1 MRVVCLLLAAV
12 LACKGKE
19 QPPATIPVTARIPL
33 RYHPR
38 AGAVYRYWLEQTSR
52 FAPDTATAA
61 DSSTLTSM
69 TLAFTQTVGARAVEG
84 IPVTIT
90 LDSTAVAS
98 PMLSPTAAASA
109 AGALRGLRLTA
120 VLDERLRIVR
130 NDLSSLSSLP
140 PLVREQV
147 QLGVQ
152 AAALPLPEQPVGA
165 GDEWT
170 NETELPFAQLASG
183 TALKVTSKITVRG
196 ITVTGADTL
205 VALGVET
212 ILPDRPLQFAF
223 GGQTVTVA
231 LRGGLTGE
239 QALSLTR
246 GAVVSGT
253 LGGTIHLTVTGGFFG
268 SQGMAMQVE
277 QHAVTRLVET
287 PLRR

>member
-1 MRVVCLLLAAV
+1 MRVVCLLLATV

-19 QPPATIPVTARIPL
+19 QPAATIPVTSRIPL
-33 RYHPR
+33 RYHPP
-38 AGAVYRYWLEQTSR
+38 AGAVYHYRLEQTSR

-61 DSSTLTSM
+61 DTATLTSM
-69 TLAFTQTVGARAVEG
+69 TLAFTQAVGARAADG

-98 PMLSPTAAASA
+98 PMLSPTAATSA
-109 AGALRGLRLTA
+109 AGTLRGLRLTA

-130 NDLSSLSSLP
+130 NDLSALGRLP
-140 PLVREQV
+140 TLVREQV

-196 ITVTGADTL
+196 ITVTGADTT

-212 ILPDRPLQFAF
+212 ILPDRPLQFDF

-231 LRGGLTGE
+231 LRGGLSGE
-239 QALSLTR
+239 QAFSLTR
-246 GAVVSGT
+246 GAVVNGT
-253 LGGTIHLTVTGGFFG
+253 LGGTIHLTITGGLFG
-268 SQGMAMQVE
+268 SQGMAMRVE
-277 QHAVTRLVET
+277 QHAATRLVET
-287 PLRR
+287 P